1 MSMKELSIPFKMVKI
16 DENQFSMFEDVLSIE
31 TEINQSIG
39 FGFGAD
45 TKHNTI
51 AVAMQYLLQ
60 KDGKPLLKQ
69 EITCYFEVKKEA
81 FKKLT
86 KKGEIILPCNFGK
99 HLAMLTTGTAR
110 GILYA
115 NTKNTAF
122 HKFLMGAIN
131 IDTMFKED
139 IAIEI

>member
-1 MSMKELSIPFKMVKI
+1 M
-16 DENQFSMFEDVLSIE
+16 
-31 TEINQSIG
+31 
-39 FGFGAD
+39 
-45 TKHNTI
+45 
-51 AVAMQYLLQ
+51 
-60 KDGKPLLKQ
+60 
-69 EITCYFEVKKEA
+69 KKEA

-86 KKGEIILPCNFGK
+86 KKGEIILPGNFGK

-122 HKFLMGAIN
+122 HKFLMGTIN